1 MKKIYTMLALLI
13 SSTLASAQCSDIF
26 FSEYA
31 EGSSNHKYLEIYNS
45 SPSDIN
51 LDDYLL
57 VSCSNGCGD
66 MGLNGSWELTKI
78 GVGPNKGDIGW
89 YNTDI
94 NSSTRGCLA
103 DDRVVFHNGGA
114 FQNLMGSET
123 WVEGWQ
129 SGAAEGCAKPVAPFD
144 GSKMGTW
151 KDHGD
156 GTFTVYGK
164 GSHVG
169 IPKATNG
176 GEINNNANAP
186 DSVKYEYKIDGGT
199 AMTVDVN
206 FGGGWWRYE
215 YKKVSNSFEFNNS
228 GLFSGKTVKAG
239 EVFVIAHPD
248 ADATIAAK
256 GDTTHRFL
264 SNGDDWYALWKKSD
278 YSLVDEI
285 GELGPDPGSGWEV
298 SGTANATKDKTLVRK
313 ASTKSG
319 ADWATSS
326 KDQWEVYAQNTWT
339 YLGAHDCDCYPA
351 ATPEVQFT
359 KGRYFVDEDAGTAS
373 VEVSIKEPSKSEAT
387 TVEVVITGGSA
398 VEGTDYTVTS
408 ATKLTF
414 NPGDATNQTVTMDIS
429 NNTDGGANKNITLAL
444 QNLSANAIF
453 ATDSTSEVVIV
464 NDDYIV
470 ADIVDVVDL
479 DADLAPN
486 NSGIKY
492 EITGVVYGIDYD
504 GNAGLSFTIID
515 ATSGI
520 NIFNFVDVSE
530 YVVTEGDEITARG
543 EIDFYNGL
551 LELKVDSIKVNSIG
565 NTLAKP
571 TLVAKPTEDT
581 ESEFIQLEKV
591 WIADGTT
598 EWPDNGNVLLTNDAM
613 DTFQIRIDKDIPGI
627 VGEAVAFDTMT
638 IVGIGGQFDGSAPYD
653 EGYQIFP
660 RGLDDIMEW
669 KSKVSV
675 KEMNRVTV
683 GVYPNPTSGTVQ
695 LLGNNSWN
703 TYKVYNT
710 VGLEVMSGNITGNTI
725 TLSGLESGCYFI
737 ETANNELVGIT
748 RVILNK

>member
-13 SSTLASAQCSDIF
+13 SSTLASAQCSDLF

-123 WVEGWQ
+123 WLEGWQ

-186 DSVKYEYKIDGGT
+186 DSVKYEYKIDGDT

-215 YKKVSNSFEFNNS
+215 YKKVSNSFEYNNS

-256 GDTTHRFL
+256 GDTTHGFL

-551 LELKVDSIKVNSIG
+551 LELKVDSIKVNSSG

-627 VGEAVAFDTMT
+627 VGEAVVFDTMT
-638 IVGIGGQFDGSAPYD
+638 IVGIGGQFDESAPYD

>member
-215 YKKVSNSFEFNNS
+215 YKKVSNSFEYNNS

-351 ATPEVQFT
+351 AAPEVQFT

-551 LELKVDSIKVNSIG
+551 LELKVDSIKVNSSG

>member
-215 YKKVSNSFEFNNS
+215 YKKVSNSFEYNNS

-613 DTFQIRIDKDIPGI
+613 DTFQIRIDKDIPAI
-627 VGEAVAFDTMT
+627 VGEAVVFDTMT

-703 TYKVYNT
+703 TYRVYNT
-710 VGLEVMSGNITGNTI
+710 VGVEVMSGNITGNTI